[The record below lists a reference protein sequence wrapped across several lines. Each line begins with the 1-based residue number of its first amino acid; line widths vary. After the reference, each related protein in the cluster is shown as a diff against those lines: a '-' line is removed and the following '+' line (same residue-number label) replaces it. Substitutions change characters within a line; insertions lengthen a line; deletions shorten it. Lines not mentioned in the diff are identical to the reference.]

1 MFTEEDVIY
10 FIELFC
16 KAYKI
21 PRDILINSRTGE
33 FNGGVVDEKFN
44 KFIEKLKANCNG

>member
-1 MFTEEDVIY
+1 MFTKDDVIY

-21 PRDILINSRTGE
+21 PRNILINDNGE
-33 FNGGVVDEKFN
+33 SNGGVNDEKFN
-44 KFIEKLKANCNG
+44 KFIEKLNPK